1 MRVTLDGLNVIKGI
15 MSAFVKRSHQMP
27 DYGATRSTSR
37 EKGERNM
44 NQGNKNDST
53 AIDLA

>member
-1 MRVTLDGLNVIKGI
+1 